1 MPCKV
6 KYSISTAISRDILLT
21 LLTILSS
28 DLYTLSIVIIKYK
41 IIFIYEWILKVLILS
56 SLQEYSFFNLSLLF

>member
-28 DLYTLSIVIIKYK
+28 DFYTLNIVIIKYK
-41 IIFIYEWILKVLILS
+41 IIFIDEWILKVLILK
-56 SLQEYSFFNLSLLF
+56 LILRIFFF